1 MSQVNNASGCE
12 SEKNKITVTIN
23 PSPSAPIISRNS
35 EGFLVS
41 SSYGTIWFKD
51 GVKIADTNQVIKPTE
66 NGYYTATISK
76 NGCVSQLSSSYY
88 YLTTSLI
95 DIEIELGINI
105 FPNPTS
111 NNLTID
117 LGSYNSG
124 IALLVI
130 TDIQGK
136 TIISKNIRSREKI
149 DIRNLI
155 TGTYIAHIRKLS
167 GEIIASKKILK
178 N

>member
-1 MSQVNNASGCE
+1 M
-12 SEKNKITVTIN
+12 
-23 PSPSAPIISRNS
+23 
-35 EGFLVS
+35 S
-41 SSYGTIWFKD
+41 SSFGTIWFKD
-51 GVKIADTNQVIKPTE
+51 GVKLADTNQLIKPTA
-66 NGYYTATISK
+66 NGYYTASIIK
-76 NGCVSQLSSSYY
+76 NGCVSQLSNSYY

-95 DIEIELGINI
+95 DIDIELGINI

-124 IALLVI
+124 IALLII

-136 TIISKNIRSREKI
+136 TILSKKIRSKEKI
-149 DIRNLI
+149 DIRNLT
-155 TGTYIAHIRKLS
+155 TGAYIVHIRKLN
-167 GEIIASKKILK
+167 GELIASKKILK

>member
-1 MSQVNNASGCE
+1 MKV
-12 SEKNKITVTIN
+12 
-23 PSPSAPIISRNS
+23 
-35 EGFLVS
+35 
-41 SSYGTIWFKD
+41 
-51 GVKIADTNQVIKPTE
+51 
-66 NGYYTATISK
+66 
-76 NGCVSQLSSSYY
+76 
-88 YLTTSLI
+88 
-95 DIEIELGINI
+95 IELGINI

-124 IALLVI
+124 IALLII

-136 TIISKNIRSREKI
+136 TILSKKIRSKEKI
-149 DIRNLI
+149 DIRNLT
-155 TGTYIAHIRKLS
+155 TGAYIVHIRKLN